1 MSCFENFD
9 KIIILVFY
17 IGKNNNN
24 VGVPYGFPYQR
35 EGFLFGRLNIKR
47 SYEVKNNNL
56 LSFWYKWRGRLY
68 A

>member
-24 VGVPYGFPYQR
+24 VGYHTAFHT
-35 EGFLFGRLNIKR
+35 
-47 SYEVKNNNL
+47 
-56 LSFWYKWRGRLY
+56 LSLY
-68 A
+68 IDTLVGNPDF

>member
-24 VGVPYGFPYQR
+24 VGVPYGFPYVYGVYDIAQPKICQTTPNR
-35 EGFLFGRLNIKR
+35 TVVQYVFERN
-47 SYEVKNNNL
+47 
-56 LSFWYKWRGRLY
+56 
-68 A
+68 